1 MDMFEMIAF
10 IIITLIIC
18 GIIGFG
24 LYLYYDFIEHRK
36 NLETDLAKSSV
47 DLNYNFNTTSS
58 NLDSVS
64 KSLSTSINDNRVL
77 IYGYSNTL
85 NKLDSYT
92 SNTSNLLTEKYMSMS
107 MQTNN
112 DFVNFDR
119 NLNRYF
125 TFKDGNDDIMS
136 HNGPNNK
143 IYNYIFGTNIPNIE
157 LISQTTAISGMT
169 INSDL
174 NKEFQICSSESPD
187 KCVKMST
194 NVDGQFIIAPDGANN
209 IVFKNNNGGTMANF
223 DSANNAIYFGSD
235 RQDTAKMYVKDNDLY
250 VSSLNLIS
258 NNNKNISNLY
268 NFDNEKYSPIYTTC
282 TITNTP
288 NGLTNVNTNINIL
301 IKFLKQRDLSTYNS
315 IYINI
320 PYIKISDFKGY

>member
-1 MDMFEMIAF
+1 
-10 IIITLIIC
+10 
-18 GIIGFG
+18 
-24 LYLYYDFIEHRK
+24 
-36 NLETDLAKSSV
+36 
-47 DLNYNFNTTSS
+47 
-58 NLDSVS
+58 
-64 KSLSTSINDNRVL
+64 
-77 IYGYSNTL
+77 
-85 NKLDSYT
+85 
-92 SNTSNLLTEKYMSMS
+92 
-107 MQTNN
+107 
-112 DFVNFDR
+112 
-119 NLNRYF
+119 
-125 TFKDGNDDIMS
+125 
-136 HNGPNNK
+136 
-143 IYNYIFGTNIPNIE
+143 
-157 LISQTTAISGMT
+157 
-169 INSDL
+169 
-174 NKEFQICSSESPD
+174 
-187 KCVKMST
+187 MST

-320 PYIKISDFKGY
+320 PYIKISDFKGIDFNTKYNNTLPTGTTTKKDNINLILKDSKSLVDTVTNQLSGNISFDKNNMKITIDKTKQPTLKESYELEIIITTENITNFTTLSNNITYSFVTNSYFAE